1 MSFSLSNPYVWV
13 SSCYLSAPASYC
25 SQYNSAACSPPPA
38 DAGLESHCL
47 HHSRHRCTH
56 GKDQLCSFLSSPFS
70 HTWACWSL
78 NRSHKQEA
86 SRNWKLQTE
95 KAFHS
100 EKDENGKLTHTSLTE
115 RTYLFTLE
123 EKQGQSCLTT
133 QSARLYKCGEKT
145 GGGGEADRN
154 QGEDLEQTSFP
165 PNSSAAYPAYL
176 FLPVTPPLPHLV
188 PHTNPVRRKGMFKV
202 NVSASL
208 HFWPVG
214 DA

>member
-86 SRNWKLQTE
+86 SRSWKLQTE

-145 GGGGEADRN
+145 GGEK
-154 QGEDLEQTSFP
+154 QTEIKVTIWSRPPFP
-165 PNSSAAYPAYL
+165 QIVVLPTQPTFSYQSLRLYL
-176 FLPVTPPLPHLV
+176 I
-188 PHTNPVRRKGMFKV
+188 
-202 NVSASL
+202 
-208 HFWPVG
+208 
-214 DA
+214 